1 MYAAMVVLK
10 VPGTYSSLDYAIGQF
25 QISKNIQT
33 RLKRFFQS
41 LSASA
46 SQRIYYYKHTS
57 SPNFFFGG
65 GDLGWKWKSARKIFG
80 APPAFFS
87 LWRHWKPLKN
97 KRQIFEKRDPKNFS
111 PAPGFF
117 SKSPRSI
124 LRKSSVKVGGS
135 KTYFTPPMMGYVF

>member
-57 SPNFFFGG
+57 SPFFLGG
-65 GDLGWKWKSARKIFG
+65 GTSDENEKVLGKFLARLR
-80 APPAFFS
+80 PFF
-87 LWRHWKPLKN
+87 RC
-97 KRQIFEKRDPKNFS
+97 
-111 PAPGFF
+111 
-117 SKSPRSI
+117 
-124 LRKSSVKVGGS
+124 GGTENS
-135 KTYFTPPMMGYVF
+135 